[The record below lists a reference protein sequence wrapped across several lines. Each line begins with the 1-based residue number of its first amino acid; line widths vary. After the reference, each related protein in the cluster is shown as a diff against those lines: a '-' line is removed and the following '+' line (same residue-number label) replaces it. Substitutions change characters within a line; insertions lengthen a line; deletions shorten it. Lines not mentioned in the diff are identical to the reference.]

1 MANDFDKEP
10 DGDRERQ
17 KKRER
22 EREEVERAARDLA
35 NDIRSSSLIS
45 NHDAKIAVSVSG
57 WTVTLRVRLQMH
69 LDDLGGFGTE
79 ALTRWGL
86 EFKRLSCDVAI
97 VAA

>member
-1 MANDFDKEP
+1 M
-10 DGDRERQ
+10 
-17 KKRER
+17 
-22 EREEVERAARDLA
+22 
-35 NDIRSSSLIS
+35 RSQLWKVGVLVVLLSC
-45 NHDAKIAVSVSG
+45 
-57 WTVTLRVRLQMH
+57 VRLQMH